1 VAVVSLE
8 GYRALFAVPEVGA
21 TLRASVLGRLPIGI
35 AGLSILLF
43 VQGRSDSF
51 VAAGTASGLYV
62 LGLGIV
68 APFLGRLIDRLG
80 PRAVLVTCG
89 FLYPAALLALAALV
103 LASAHLAFV
112 SIAALIAGATLPPV
126 TPCMRALYTRLIRDP
141 GLLHTAF
148 SVDSAVVEAVFILG
162 PALVAACV
170 AFGLPEAAVLLAAAS
185 AAIGAQTFARAQSV
199 KGWSGTVSRAHQS
212 WLGVLSYRDLLVV
225 FGVTLLYSIAFGLFE
240 VAVTAHAAAKG
251 SPAVAGVALA
261 LASLGSG
268 VAALVYGARRWH
280 APLKCQFFIALCAMT
295 GGIALLLPIDNLVA
309 YSVACIASGAPM
321 ATVIT
326 TQSSLIS
333 HYAPRERLAESFTWG
348 STCLLTGISG
358 GIALG
363 GVLAERFAAHWLLAG
378 AVGATAAAA
387 VCAAALLED

>member
-1 VAVVSLE
+1 MVSLE
-8 GYRALFAVPEVGA
+8 GYRALFAVPHVGA
-21 TLRASVLGRLPIGI
+21 TLRASVVGRLPIGI

-43 VQGRSDSF
+43 VQGRSNSF
-51 VAAGTASGLYV
+51 VAAGTASALYV

-80 PRAVLVTCG
+80 PRLVLMTCG

-112 SIAALIAGATLPPV
+112 SVAALVAGATLPPV
-126 TPCMRALYTRLIRDP
+126 TPCMRALYTRLVRDP
-141 GLLHTAF
+141 SLLHTAY
-148 SVDSAVVEAVFILG
+148 SVDSAVVESVFILG

-170 AFGLPEAAVLLAAAS
+170 ALGRPEAAVLMAVFA
-185 AAIGAQTFARAQSV
+185 AAIGAQTFARAPAV
-199 KGWSGTVSRAHQS
+199 KGWSGTISRAHQS
-212 WLGVLSYRDLLVV
+212 WLGVLSYPTLLVV

-251 SPAVAGVALA
+251 SPAAAGVALA

-268 VAALVYGARRWH
+268 AAALVYGARRWH
-280 APLKCQFFIALCAMT
+280 APLKRQFVIALWAMAAGT
-295 GGIALLLPIDNLVA
+295 ALLLPIDNLMLYA
-309 YSVACIASGAPM
+309 VACIASGAPM

-333 HYAPRERLAESFTWG
+333 HCAPRERLAESFTWG

-363 GVLAERFAAHWLLAG
+363 GVLAEILAAYWLLI
-378 AVGATAAAA
+378 GATAASAVAA
-387 VCAAALLED
+387 LCAAILLKD

>member
-1 VAVVSLE
+1 MVSLE
-8 GYRALFAVPEVGA
+8 GYRALFAVPHVAA

-43 VQGRSDSF
+43 VQGRSNSF
-51 VAAGTASGLYV
+51 VAAGTASALYV

-80 PRAVLVTCG
+80 PRVVLLTCG
-89 FLYPAALLALAALV
+89 FLYPAALMALALLV
-103 LASAHLAFV
+103 LVSAHLAFV
-112 SIAALIAGATLPPV
+112 SVAALIAGATLPPV
-126 TPCMRALYTRLIRDP
+126 TPCMRALYTRLVRDP
-141 GLLHTAF
+141 SLLHTAY

-170 AFGLPEAAVLLAAAS
+170 AAGRPEAAVLLAVFS
-185 AAIGAQTFARAQSV
+185 SAIGAQTFARAQAV
-199 KGWSGTVSRAHQS
+199 KGWSGTISRAHQS
-212 WLGVLSYRDLLVV
+212 WFGVLSYRNMLVV

-251 SPAVAGVALA
+251 SPAFAGIALA
-261 LASLGSG
+261 LTSLGSG
-268 VAALVYGARRWH
+268 AAALVYGARRWH
-280 APLKCQFFIALCAMT
+280 ASLKRQFFIALCAMT
-295 GGIALLLPIDNLVA
+295 LGIALLLPIDNLIL
-309 YSVACIASGAPM
+309 YSVACIAAGAPM

-333 HYAPRERLAESFTWG
+333 HYAPRERLGESFTWG

-363 GVLAERFAAHWLLAG
+363 GVLAEILAAQWLL
-378 AVGATAAAA
+378 VGGVAAAA
-387 VCAAALLED
+387 AGALSAAILLKE

>member
-1 VAVVSLE
+1 VVSLE
-8 GYRALFAVPEVGA
+8 GYRALFALPQVAA

-43 VQGRSDSF
+43 VQGRSNSF
-51 VAAGTASGLYV
+51 VAAGIASGLYV
-62 LGLGIV
+62 LGLGIT

-80 PRAVLVTCG
+80 PRVVLVTCG
-89 FLYPAALLALAALV
+89 FLYPAALLALAVLV
-103 LASAHLAFV
+103 LVSAHLAFV
-112 SIAALIAGATLPPV
+112 SVAALIAGATLPPV
-126 TPCMRALYTRLIRDP
+126 TPCMRALYTRLVRDP
-141 GLLHTAF
+141 SLLHTAY

-170 AFGLPEAAVLLAAAS
+170 ATGRPEAAVLLAVFS
-185 AAIGAQTFARAQSV
+185 AAIGAQTFARAQAV
-199 KGWSGTVSRAHQS
+199 NGWSGTISRAHQS
-212 WLGVLSYRDLLVV
+212 WFGVLSYPNLLVV

-251 SPAVAGVALA
+251 SPAIAGIALA
-261 LASLGSG
+261 LTSLGSG
-268 VAALVYGARRWH
+268 AAALVYGARRWH
-280 APLKCQFFIALCAMT
+280 APLKRQFFVALCAMSV
-295 GGIALLLPIDNLVA
+295 GIALLLPIDNLIL
-309 YSVACIASGAPM
+309 YSVACIAAGAPM

-333 HYAPRERLAESFTWG
+333 HYAPRERLGESFTWG

-363 GVLAERFAAHWLLAG
+363 GVLAEILAAQWLL
-378 AVGATAAAA
+378 VGGVAATAAAA
-387 VCAAALLED
+387 LCAAILLKD

>member
-1 VAVVSLE
+1 LVSLE
-8 GYRALFAVPEVGA
+8 GYRALFAVPHVAE

-43 VQGRSDSF
+43 VQGRSNSF
-51 VAAGTASGLYV
+51 VAAGTASALYV
-62 LGLGIV
+62 LGLGII

-80 PRAVLVTCG
+80 PRVVLITCG

-112 SIAALIAGATLPPV
+112 SAAALVAGATLPPV
-126 TPCMRALYTRLIRDP
+126 TPCMRALYTRLVRDP
-141 GLLHTAF
+141 GLLHTAY

-170 AFGLPEAAVLLAAAS
+170 AFGRPEAAVLLAVLS
-185 AAIGAQTFARAQSV
+185 SAIGAQTFARARAV
-199 KGWSGTVSRAHQS
+199 AGWSGTISRAHQS
-212 WLGVLSYRDLLVV
+212 WLGVLRFPDLLVV
-225 FGVTLLYSIAFGLFE
+225 FGVTLLYSVAFGLFE
-240 VAVTAHAAAKG
+240 VAVTAHAAVKG
-251 SPAVAGVALA
+251 SPAVAGIALA
-261 LASLGSG
+261 SASLGSG
-268 VAALVYGARRWH
+268 AAALVYGARRWD
-280 APLKCQFFIALCAMT
+280 APLRRQFVIALWAMSA
-295 GGIALLLPIDNLVA
+295 GIALLLPIDDLIFYA
-309 YSVACIASGAPM
+309 VACIASGAPM
-321 ATVIT
+321 ATVIS

-363 GVLAERFAAHWLLAG
+363 GVLAEMLAAHWLLVG
-378 AVGATAAAA
+378 AVGATATAAA
-387 VCAAALLED
+387 CAAILLKD

>member
-1 VAVVSLE
+1 MVSLE
-8 GYRALFAVPEVGA
+8 GYRALFAVPQVAA

-43 VQGRSDSF
+43 VQGRSNSF
-51 VAAGTASGLYV
+51 VAAGIASALYV

-80 PRAVLVTCG
+80 PRVVLVTCG
-89 FLYPAALLALAALV
+89 FVYPAALVALAALV
-103 LASAHLAFV
+103 LVSAHLAYV
-112 SIAALIAGATLPPV
+112 SVAALIAGAALPPV
-126 TPCMRALYTRLIRDP
+126 TACMRALYTRLVRDP
-141 GLLHTAF
+141 SLLHTAY

-170 AFGLPEAAVLLAAAS
+170 AFGRPEAAVFLAVVS
-185 AAIGAQTFARAQSV
+185 SAIGAQMFARAQAV
-199 KGWSGTVSRAHQS
+199 KAWSGTISRAHQS
-212 WLGVLSYRDLLVV
+212 WFGVLGYPNLLVV

-251 SPAVAGVALA
+251 SPAAAGIALA

-268 VAALVYGARRWH
+268 AAALVYGARRWH
-280 APLKCQFFIALCAMT
+280 APLRRQFFVALGAMAA
-295 GGIALLLPIDNLVA
+295 GMALLLPIDNLIV

-321 ATVIT
+321 ATVIS

-333 HYAPRERLAESFTWG
+333 HCAPRERLGESFTWG

-363 GVLAERFAAHWLLAG
+363 GVLAESFAAYWLL
-378 AVGATAAAA
+378 VGGVVATAAAA
-387 VCAAALLED
+387 LCAATLLKD